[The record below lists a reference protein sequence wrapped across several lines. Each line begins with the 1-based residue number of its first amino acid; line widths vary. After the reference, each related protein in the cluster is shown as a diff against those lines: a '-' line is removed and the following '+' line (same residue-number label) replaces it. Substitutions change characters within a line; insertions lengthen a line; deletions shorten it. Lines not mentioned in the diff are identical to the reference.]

1 MDQHRDRI
9 GHPDTP
15 DHIAGCTVCREA
27 AMVAM
32 DVDLG
37 RVWVGIAGDVWAKP
51 AGAVERWVAR
61 VLRSPGLARA
71 LMTTPSLIVSWIF
84 ASIAVFGAGV
94 LVTWT
99 TGDPWVALLAPAV
112 AGAGIAFAYGP
123 GIDPAFE
130 LSRSMAISDRM
141 VLLVRALTVFG
152 LNAVLGLIASLFA
165 EGAADLTFSWLVPMT
180 TVAALALAAATLSH
194 SPNVGVAAGVAGWCI
209 VILAGQAGTGELAAA
224 LERNLLP
231 AYVLA
236 TVVLVGVAL
245 YATAGERSGS
255 RTWSAG

>member
-1 MDQHRDRI
+1 MNLDRHV
-9 GHPDTP
+9 HPDTP
-15 DHIAGCTVCREA
+15 EHVAICAACRETA
-27 AMVAM
+27 LAELG
-32 DVDLG
+32 DVNLD
-37 RVWVGIAGDVWAKP
+37 RVWTGVAGEVWARP
-51 AGAVERWVAR
+51 VGTVERWVASI
-61 VLRSPGLARA
+61 LRSPGLARA
-71 LMTTPSLIVSWIF
+71 LVTTPSLIVSWIF
-84 ASIAVFGAGV
+84 ATIAVFGAGV

-141 VLLVRALTVFG
+141 VLLVRGLTVFG

-165 EGAADLTFSWLVPMT
+165 EGAADLTIGWLVPMT
-180 TVAALALAAATLSH
+180 TVAGLALAAATLSH
-194 SPNVGVAAGVAGWCI
+194 SPNVGVAAGVAGWSI
-209 VILAGQAGTGELAAA
+209 VILAGQAGTGELTAA
-224 LERNLLP
+224 LGSSLLP

-236 TVVLVGVAL
+236 TVVLVGIAL
-245 YATAGERSGS
+245 YATAGERTGS